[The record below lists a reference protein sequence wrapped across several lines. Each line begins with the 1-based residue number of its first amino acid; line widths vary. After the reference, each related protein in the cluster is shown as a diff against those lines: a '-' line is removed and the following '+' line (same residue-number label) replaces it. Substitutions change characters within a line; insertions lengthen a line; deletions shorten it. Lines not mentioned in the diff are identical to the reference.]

1 MRQVQIYL
9 KGLDTSGNV
18 KDFRLDLYK
27 DESIEVT
34 SSIKQAKDIGTIY
47 SDYTQSFTLPA
58 SATNNKVFKHFYNF
72 DISSGYFDARLRQNA
87 FIEINSLPY
96 RRGKMFLSS
105 VNMKNNKPM
114 FYKVVFYGSVASLKD
129 IFADDL
135 LSSLDLT
142 DFHHDFTHTEV
153 KSIFK
158 NGKTVNGDDN
168 ALIYPLITSKKRLF
182 YDDTI
187 GNTDDEN
194 FDGNLHIPSSGF
206 DIDRYHKRG
215 VSEYDLKPAIKLY
228 QFIKAIEAKYDLV
241 LIPNDASGTK
251 DFFSKHNEAFANL
264 YMWLSSKAGNIYGEE
279 GEEDY
284 AFKTITE
291 GYTTKT
297 NSGIDDID
305 FPFFSISGDDNEI
318 ITIESAYDHLNTAT
332 AIFFYGDLESG
343 RSKFFVRVRPSSG
356 EENINYRVKLVDID
370 TGNVQTG
377 SGSGKNDYI
386 FKLPELPP
394 GSDPKRYNIELSS
407 QTAMTNTI
415 VEVGIHRDTPGTIKQ
430 LGINLNKQELFTTA
444 SFDIDTPKVFLNE
457 QIPEI
462 KIIDFINGLFKM
474 FNLVAF
480 IIDDESNSEYGTSTT
495 LRLGTPNV
503 VKVMTYDDY
512 YADASNNV
520 SLGTIDIT
528 KYIDVSM
535 HNVDTM
541 LPFREIN
548 FEYEETDII
557 LIEQHKKIANGK
569 IFGNANNSI
578 ESEFGKF
585 FHDEVYD
592 IEVPFSHFKYERLLG
607 TDIQWGYAAGGDF
620 KNTPANYSNLNNIVA
635 PKGNYDSKDVKPLI
649 FYAIETDITST
660 PINFNDTIDDVEAV
674 TTYFR
679 PSNGNEDSSVSDISD
694 NIEDA
699 SLLATY
705 YLNFGID
712 LDEWSG
718 ATALNSLYALFYR
731 NYIKMILE
739 QKKRLHQFEAFLPPS
754 FIVNY
759 KLNDQLK
766 IQDTVYRINSLDIN
780 LTTGKS
786 SLELINL
793 EYTEIL

>member
-9 KGLDTSGNV
+9 KGLDASGNV

-58 SATNNKVFKHFYNF
+58 SSTNNKVFKHFYNF
-72 DISSGYFDARLRQNA
+72 DISSGYFDARLRQSA

-96 RRGKMFLSS
+96 RKGKMFLSS

-142 DFHHDFTHTEV
+142 DFNHDFTHTEV

-194 FDGNLHIPSSGF
+194 FDGNLYIPSSGF

-215 VSEYDLKPAIKLY
+215 ISEYDLKPAIKLY
-228 QFIKAIEAKYDLV
+228 QLIKAIEAKYDLV
-241 LIPNDASGTK
+241 LIPNDTSGTK

-284 AFKTITE
+284 SFKNIAT
-291 GYTTKT
+291 GFTTKT
-297 NSGIDDID
+297 DSGIKDVDYSY
-305 FPFFSISGDDNEI
+305 FFVGGDDDEI
-318 ITIESAYDHLNTAT
+318 INIGSAYEIEFDAG
-332 AIFFYGDLESG
+332 AINFYEYA
-343 RSKFFVRVRPSSG
+343 KFRIRVIPDSS
-356 EENINYRVKLVDID
+356 ETNIEYRVKLIDID
-370 TGNVQTG
+370 TGNVQTA
-377 SGSGKNDYI
+377 SGSGTVNYE
-386 FKLPELPP
+386 FNLPQLDM
-394 GSDPKRYNIELSS
+394 GSDAKRYRIEFSSKIIMNDVIIQPHIFRKIPDPFGIVRDHQEKFESSTFSTSLS
-407 QTAMTNTI
+407 
-415 VEVGIHRDTPGTIKQ
+415 
-430 LGINLNKQELFTTA
+430 
-444 SFDIDTPKVFLNE
+444 KVFLNE

-548 FEYEETDII
+548 FEYEETDIV

-620 KNTPANYSNLNNIVA
+620 KNTPANYSNSDNIVA

-679 PSNGNEDSSVSDISD
+679 PSNGNEDSSVSD

-718 ATALNSLYALFYR
+718 ATALNSLYGLFYR

-793 EYTEIL
+793 EDTEIL

>member
-58 SATNNKVFKHFYNF
+58 SSTNNKVFKHFYNF
-72 DISSGYFDARLRQNA
+72 DISTGYFDARLRQDA
-87 FIEINSLPY
+87 FVEINSLPY

-114 FYKVVFYGSVASLKD
+114 FYKVVFYGSIATLKD

-168 ALIYPLITSKKRLF
+168 ALIYPLITSKKRVF

-194 FDGNLHIPSSGF
+194 FDGNLYIPSSGF

-215 VSEYDLKPAIKLY
+215 ISEYDLKPAIKLY

-284 AFKTITE
+284 AFKSITE

-297 NSGIDDID
+297 NPGINDVDYG
-305 FPFFSISGDDNEI
+305 FFYISGDDDEI
-318 ITIESAYDHLNTAT
+318 VNIESAYDHLAETFANG
-332 AIFFYGDLESG
+332 FYRNFDEG
-343 RSKFFVRVRPSSG
+343 RVKFFVRVHPSSG

-377 SGSGKNDYI
+377 SGSGRNDYR
-386 FKLPELPP
+386 FKLPELFA
-394 GSDPKRYNIELSS
+394 GDNPKRYKIELSS

-415 VEVGIHRDTPGTIKQ
+415 VEVGIFRDQVG
-430 LGINLNKQELFTTA
+430 LFVDNDEELFTTA

-462 KIIDFINGLFKM
+462 KVIDFINGLFKM

-495 LRLGTPNV
+495 LRVGTPNV

-535 HNVDTM
+535 HDVETM

-620 KNTPANYSNLNNIVA
+620 KATAANYSDSNNIVA

-679 PSNGNEDSSVSDISD
+679 PSNGNEDSSVSD
-694 NIEDA
+694 NIEDTN
-699 SLLATY
+699 LLATY
-705 YLNFGID
+705 YLNFGTD

-718 ATALNSLYALFYR
+718 AVGLNSLYALFYR
-731 NYIKMILE
+731 NFIKMILD
-739 QKKRLHQFEAFLPPS
+739 QKKRLHKFEAFLPPS

-766 IQDTVYRINSLDIN
+766 IQDTIYRINSLEIN

-793 EYTEIL
+793 NSDEII

>member
-1 MRQVQIYL
+1 MREVQIYL
-9 KGLDTSGNV
+9 KGLDTSGNL

-72 DISSGYFDARLRQNA
+72 DISSGYFDARLRQDA

-142 DFHHDFTHTEV
+142 DFQHDFTHSEV

-158 NGKTVNGDDN
+158 NGKTVNGDDS

-187 GNTDDEN
+187 GNTDEAN
-194 FDGNLHIPSSGF
+194 YDGNLYIPSSGY

-215 VSEYDLKPAIKLY
+215 ISEYDLKPAIKIYHL
-228 QFIKAIEAKYDLV
+228 IKAIETKYDLV
-241 LIPNDASGTK
+241 LIPDDTSGTK
-251 DFFSKHNEAFANL
+251 DFFSKHNEAFSNL
-264 YMWLSSKAGNIYGEE
+264 YMWLSSKAGNMYGEE

-284 AFKTITE
+284 AFKQIAE
-291 GYTTKT
+291 GFRIFSSDSNEDY
-297 NSGIDDID
+297 G
-305 FPFFSISGDDNEI
+305 FFYVSGDDDEI
-318 ITIESAYDHLNTAT
+318 INIASVYDHMASLSASL
-332 AIFFYGDLESG
+332 FYGAVEDEKV
-343 RSKFFVRVRPSSG
+343 KFSVRVMPSSG
-356 EENINYRVKLVDID
+356 EENINYRVKLIDVD
-370 TGNVQTG
+370 TGNVQTA
-377 SGSGKNDYI
+377 SGSGRKEYVFPFPILDA
-386 FKLPELPP
+386 
-394 GSDPKRYNIELSS
+394 GDDPKRYKIEFSS
-407 QTAMTNTI
+407 QTAMTGTR
-415 VEVGIHRDTPGTIKQ
+415 VRPTVFRDQAFPFSDDKEI
-430 LGINLNKQELFTTA
+430 LRSN
-444 SFDIDTPKVFLNE
+444 SFDTDVSKVFINE

-480 IIDDESNSEYGTSTT
+480 IIDDESNSEYGTSSTQ
-495 LRLGTPNV
+495 RIGIPNV

-512 YADASNNV
+512 YADAVNNV
-520 SLGTIDIT
+520 SLGTLDIT

-535 HNVDTM
+535 HNVDTI

-557 LIEQHKKIANGK
+557 LMEQHKKLSNGK

-592 IEVPFSHFKYERLLG
+592 IEVPFSHFKYERILG

-620 KNTPANYSNLNNIVA
+620 KVTAANYSDSNDIVP
-635 PKGNYDSKDVKPLI
+635 PKGDYDSKDVKPLL
-649 FYAIETDITST
+649 FYGIKTTVTDL
-660 PINFNDTIDDVEAV
+660 INFNDTIDDVEAV
-674 TTYFR
+674 STYFR
-679 PSNGNEDSSVSDISD
+679 PSNGNEDSTVTD
-694 NIEDA
+694 NIEDTDN
-699 SLLATY
+699 LATY

-718 ATALNSLYALFYR
+718 ATALNSLYGLFYR
-731 NYIKMILE
+731 NYIKLILG
-739 QKKRLHQFEAFLPPS
+739 QKKRLHKFEAYLPPS

-793 EYTEIL
+793 EDTEIL

>member
-9 KGLDTSGNV
+9 KGLDSEGEI

-27 DESIEVT
+27 DESIEIT

-47 SDYTQSFTLPA
+47 SDYSQSFTLPA
-58 SATNNKVFKHFYNF
+58 SSTNNKVFKHFYKF
-72 DISSGYFDARLRQNA
+72 DISTGYFDARLRQDA

-114 FYKVVFYGSVASLKD
+114 FYKVVFYGNVATLKD
-129 IFADDL
+129 IFSDHL

-142 DFHHDFTHTEV
+142 DFEHDFTHSEV

-158 NGKTVNGDDN
+158 DGKTVNGDTE

-194 FDGNLHIPSSGF
+194 FDGNLYIPSTGN

-215 VSEYDLKPAIKLY
+215 ISEYDLKPAIKVY
-228 QFIKAIEAKYDLV
+228 QLIKAIEAKYDLV
-241 LIPNDASGTK
+241 LIPDDTSGTK

-284 AFKTITE
+284 SFKNIAS
-291 GYTTKT
+291 GFTTKT
-297 NSGIDDID
+297 DSGIDDVNYL
-305 FPFFSISGDDNEI
+305 FFFVSGDDDEI
-318 ITIESAYDHLNTAT
+318 INIGSAFTDDTFFTTAA
-332 AIFFYGDLESG
+332 AINFYSQ
-343 RSKFFVRVRPSSG
+343 SKFRIRVIPDSS
-356 EENINYRVKLVDID
+356 ETNIEYRVKLIDID
-370 TGNVQTG
+370 TGNIQTA
-377 SGSGKNDYI
+377 SGSGTQNYE
-386 FKLPELPP
+386 FNLPELEA
-394 GSDPKRYNIELSS
+394 GSDDKRYKIEFSS
-407 QTAMTNTI
+407 QITMNNVI
-415 VEVGIHRDTPGTIKQ
+415 IQPHIFRKIPDPFGIFRDD
-430 LGINLNKQELFTTA
+430 QEKFESSTFSTSL
-444 SFDIDTPKVFLNE
+444 SKVFLNE

-474 FNLVAF
+474 FNLVAY
-480 IIDDESNSEYGTSTT
+480 IIDDESDPEFGKSTIQ
-495 LRLGTPNV
+495 RIGTPNV

-512 YADASNNV
+512 YADAVNNTT
-520 SLGTIDIT
+520 SGTIDIT
-528 KYIDVSM
+528 KYIDVSE
-535 HNVDTM
+535 HDVETI

-557 LIEQHKKIANGK
+557 LMEQHLKISNGK

-578 ESEFGKF
+578 ETEFGKF

-592 IEVPFSHFKYERLLG
+592 IKVPFSHFKYERLLG

-620 KNTPANYSNLNNIVA
+620 RSTAANYSDVNNIVP
-635 PKGNYDSKDVKPLI
+635 PKGNYDSKDVKPLL
-649 FYAIETDITST
+649 FYGIKTTITDT

-679 PSNGNEDSSVSDISD
+679 PSNGNEDSSVSD
-694 NIEDA
+694 NVEDA

-705 YLNFGID
+705 YLNFGTD

-718 ATALNSLYALFYR
+718 AVALNSLYALFYR
-731 NYIKMILE
+731 NYIRMILG
-739 QKKRLHQFEAFLPPS
+739 QKKRLHKFKAFLPPS

-766 IQDTVYRINSLDIN
+766 IQDTIYRVNLLEIN

-786 SLELINL
+786 NLELINL
-793 EYTEIL
+793 EDTEII

>member
-72 DISSGYFDARLRQNA
+72 DISSGYFDARLRQDA

-142 DFHHDFTHTEV
+142 DFQHDFTHTEI

-194 FDGNLHIPSSGF
+194 FDGNLYIPSSGF

-215 VSEYDLKPAIKLY
+215 ISEYDLKPAIKLY
-228 QFIKAIEAKYDLV
+228 QLIKAIEAKYDLV
-241 LIPNDASGTK
+241 LIPNDVSSTK

-284 AFKTITE
+284 AFKSITE

-297 NSGIDDID
+297 NSGINDVDYG
-305 FPFFSISGDDNEI
+305 FFSISGDDDEI
-318 ITIESAYDHLNTAT
+318 VNIGSAYDYFGELSA
-332 AIFFYGDLESG
+332 ALFYDDFDDNKA
-343 RSKFFVRVRPSSG
+343 KFFVRVHPSSG

-377 SGSGKNDYI
+377 SGSGRNDYR
-386 FKLPELPP
+386 FKLPVLFA
-394 GSDPKRYNIELSS
+394 GDNPKRYKIELSS

-415 VEVGIHRDTPGTIKQ
+415 VEVGIFRKQ
-430 LGINLNKQELFTTA
+430 VGLFVDNDEELFTTA
-444 SFDIDTPKVFLNE
+444 SFDIDIPKVFLNE

-462 KIIDFINGLFKM
+462 KVIDFINGLFKM

-480 IIDDESNSEYGTSTT
+480 IIDDESNSEYGTSSTQ
-495 LRLGTPNV
+495 RIGTPNV

-620 KNTPANYSNLNNIVA
+620 KATEANYSDSNNIVA

-679 PSNGNEDSSVSDISD
+679 PSNGNEDSSVSD
-694 NIEDA
+694 NIEDTN
-699 SLLATY
+699 LLATY
-705 YLNFGID
+705 YLNFGTD

-739 QKKRLHQFEAFLPPS
+739 QKKRLHQFEAFLPPN

-793 EYTEIL
+793 EDTEIL

>member
-58 SATNNKVFKHFYNF
+58 SATNNKAFKHFYNF
-72 DISSGYFDARLRQNA
+72 DISSGYFDARLRQDA

-142 DFHHDFTHTEV
+142 DFQHDFTHTEI

-194 FDGNLHIPSSGF
+194 FDGNLYIPSSGF

-215 VSEYDLKPAIKLY
+215 ISEYDLKPAIKLY
-228 QFIKAIEAKYDLV
+228 QLIKAIEAKYDLV
-241 LIPNDASGTK
+241 LIPNDVSSTK

-284 AFKTITE
+284 AFKSITE

-297 NSGIDDID
+297 NSGINDVDYG
-305 FPFFSISGDDNEI
+305 FFSISGDDDEI
-318 ITIESAYDHLNTAT
+318 VNIGSAYDYFGELSA
-332 AIFFYGDLESG
+332 ALFYDDFDDNKA
-343 RSKFFVRVRPSSG
+343 KFFVRVHPSSG

-377 SGSGKNDYI
+377 SGSGRNDYR
-386 FKLPELPP
+386 FKLPVLFA
-394 GSDPKRYNIELSS
+394 GDNPKRYKIELSS

-415 VEVGIHRDTPGTIKQ
+415 VEVGIFRKQ
-430 LGINLNKQELFTTA
+430 VGLFVDNDEELFTTA
-444 SFDIDTPKVFLNE
+444 SFDIDIPKVFLNE

-462 KIIDFINGLFKM
+462 KVIDFINGLFKM

-480 IIDDESNSEYGTSTT
+480 IIDDESNSEYGTSSTQ
-495 LRLGTPNV
+495 RIGTPNV

-620 KNTPANYSNLNNIVA
+620 KATEANYSDSNNIVA

-679 PSNGNEDSSVSDISD
+679 PSNGNEDSSVSD
-694 NIEDA
+694 NIEDTN
-699 SLLATY
+699 LLATY
-705 YLNFGID
+705 YLNFGTD

-739 QKKRLHQFEAFLPPS
+739 QKKRLHQFEAFLPPN

-793 EYTEIL
+793 EDTEIL

>member
-1 MRQVQIYL
+1 MREVQIYL
-9 KGLDTSGNV
+9 KGLDTSGNL

-72 DISSGYFDARLRQNA
+72 DISSGYFDARLRQDA
-87 FIEINSLPY
+87 FIEINRLPY

-105 VNMKNNKPM
+105 VGMKNNKAS

-142 DFHHDFTHTEV
+142 DFQHDFTHTEV

-158 NGKTVNGDDN
+158 NGKTVNGDDS

-187 GNTDDEN
+187 GNTNEAN
-194 FDGNLHIPSSGF
+194 YDGNLYIPSSGY

-215 VSEYDLKPAIKLY
+215 ISEYDLKPAIKIY
-228 QFIKAIEAKYDLV
+228 HFIKAIESKYDLV
-241 LIPNDASGTK
+241 LIPDDSSGTK
-251 DFFSKHNEAFANL
+251 DFFSKYNEAFSNL
-264 YMWLSSKAGNIYGEE
+264 YMWLSSKAGNMYGEE

-297 NSGIDDID
+297 NSSVNNVDYG
-305 FPFFSISGDDNEI
+305 FFYVNGDDDEI
-318 ITIESAYDHLNTAT
+318 INIESVYDYFGGLTAGL
-332 AIFFYGDLESG
+332 FYDDLDDGDA
-343 RSKFFVRVRPSSG
+343 KFFVRVHPSSG
-356 EENINYRVKLVDID
+356 EEDINYRVKLVDID

-377 SGSGKNDYI
+377 SGSDRKDYI
-386 FKLPELPP
+386 FKLPELDA
-394 GSDPKRYNIELSS
+394 GSDPKRYKIELSS
-407 QTAMTNTI
+407 QTAMTNTK
-415 VEVGIHRDTPGTIKQ
+415 VEVGIWRDQVGLFVK
-430 LGINLNKQELFTTA
+430 NDEELFTTS
-444 SFDIDTPKVFLNE
+444 SFDVDTPKVFLDE

-480 IIDDESNSEYGTSTT
+480 IIDDESNSEYGTSSTQ
-495 LRLGTPNV
+495 RIGIPNV

-512 YADASNNV
+512 YADAVNNV
-520 SLGTIDIT
+520 SLGTLDIT

-535 HNVDTM
+535 HNVDTI

-557 LIEQHKKIANGK
+557 LMEQHKKISNGK

-578 ESEFGKF
+578 ESEYGKF

-620 KNTPANYSNLNNIVA
+620 KATAANYSDSNNIVA
-635 PKGNYDSKDVKPLI
+635 PKGNYDSKDVKPLL
-649 FYAIETDITST
+649 FYGIKTTVTDL
-660 PINFNDTIDDVEAV
+660 INFNDTIDDVEAV
-674 TTYFR
+674 STYFR
-679 PSNGNEDSSVSDISD
+679 PSNGNEDSSVSDD
-694 NIEDA
+694 IEDTN
-699 SLLATY
+699 LLATY
-705 YLNFGID
+705 YLNFGTD

-718 ATALNSLYALFYR
+718 ATALNSLYGLFYR
-731 NYIKMILE
+731 NYIKLILG
-739 QKKRLHQFEAFLPPS
+739 QKKRLHKFEAYLPPS

-793 EYTEIL
+793 EDTEIL

>member
-58 SATNNKVFKHFYNF
+58 SATNNKAFKHFYNF
-72 DISSGYFDARLRQNA
+72 DISSGYFDARLRQDA

-142 DFHHDFTHTEV
+142 DFQHDFTHTEI

-158 NGKTVNGDDN
+158 NGKTVNGDSE

-187 GNTDDEN
+187 GNTNEAN
-194 FDGNLHIPSSGF
+194 YDGNLYIPSSGY

-215 VSEYDLKPAIKLY
+215 ISEYDLKPAIKIY
-228 QFIKAIEAKYDLV
+228 HFIKAIESKYDLV
-241 LIPNDASGTK
+241 LIPDDSSGTK
-251 DFFSKHNEAFANL
+251 DFFSKYNEAFANL
-264 YMWLSSKAGNIYGEE
+264 YMWLSSKAGNMYGEE

-291 GYTTKT
+291 GYIRKT
-297 NSGIDDID
+297 NSGIDNVDY
-305 FPFFSISGDDNEI
+305 PFFYINGDDDETVNI
-318 ITIESAYDHLNTAT
+318 GSAYDTD
-332 AIFFYGDLESG
+332 IFAESFYNNADEGKV
-343 RSKFFVRVRPSSG
+343 KFFVRVFPSTG
-356 EENINYRVKLVDID
+356 EEDINYRVKLIDID

-377 SGSGKNDYI
+377 SGSDRKDYI
-386 FKLPELPP
+386 FKLPELDA

-407 QTAMTNTI
+407 QTAMTNAK
-415 VEVGIHRDTPGTIKQ
+415 VEVGIFRDVPGTIKP
-430 LGINLNKQELFTTA
+430 LGINLNQEELFTTA
-444 SFDIDTPKVFLNE
+444 SAFDVDTPKVFLDE

-480 IIDDESNSEYGTSTT
+480 IIDDESNSEYGTSSTQ
-495 LRLGTPNV
+495 RIGTPNV

-512 YADASNNV
+512 YADAVNNV
-520 SLGTIDIT
+520 SLGTLDIT

-535 HNVDTM
+535 HNVDTI

-557 LIEQHKKIANGK
+557 LMEQHKKIANGK

-620 KNTPANYSNLNNIVA
+620 KATEANYSDSNNIVA

-679 PSNGNEDSSVSDISD
+679 PSNGNEDSSVSD
-694 NIEDA
+694 NIEDTN
-699 SLLATY
+699 LLATY
-705 YLNFGID
+705 YLNFGTD

-731 NYIKMILE
+731 NYIKLILE
-739 QKKRLHQFEAFLPPS
+739 QKKRLHQFEAFLPPN

-793 EYTEIL
+793 EDTEIL

>member
-9 KGLDTSGNV
+9 KGLDSEGEI

-27 DESIEVT
+27 DESIEIT

-47 SDYTQSFTLPA
+47 SDYSQSFTLPA
-58 SATNNKVFKHFYNF
+58 SSTNNKVFKHFYKF
-72 DISSGYFDARLRQNA
+72 DISTGYFDARLRQDA

-114 FYKVVFYGSVASLKD
+114 FYKVVFYGNVATLKD
-129 IFADDL
+129 IFSDHL

-142 DFHHDFTHTEV
+142 DFQHDFSHSEI

-158 NGKTVNGDDN
+158 DGKTVNGDTE

-194 FDGNLHIPSSGF
+194 FDGNLYIPSTGN

-215 VSEYDLKPAIKLY
+215 ISEYDLKPAIKVY
-228 QFIKAIEAKYDLV
+228 QLIKAIEAKYDLI
-241 LIPNDASGTK
+241 LIPDDTSGTK

-284 AFKTITE
+284 AFK
-291 GYTTKT
+291 
-297 NSGIDDID
+297 
-305 FPFFSISGDDNEI
+305 
-318 ITIESAYDHLNTAT
+318 NTAT
-332 AIFFYGDLESG
+332 GFTRRQTSLDDVDYGFFFINGDDDEIINIESVFDHFSSDFLVEEFYGDVEED
-343 RSKFFVRVRPSSG
+343 RVKFFVRVFPSSG
-356 EENINYRVKLVDID
+356 EENIEYRVKLVDID
-370 TGNVQTG
+370 TGNIQTG
-377 SGSGKNDYI
+377 SGSGRNFYYFSFPRLD
-386 FKLPELPP
+386 E
-394 GSDPKRYNIELSS
+394 GDDAKRYKVEFSS
-407 QTAMTNTI
+407 QVAMDD
-415 VEVGIHRDTPGTIKQ
+415 VELEIGVYRDQVGLFVDDQ
-430 LGINLNKQELFTTA
+430 QEVFRTTA
-444 SFDIDTPKVFLNE
+444 FDTSASKVFLNE

-474 FNLVAF
+474 FNLVAY
-480 IIDDESNSEYGTSTT
+480 IIDDESDPEFGKSTT
-495 LRLGTPNV
+495 QRIGTPNV

-512 YADASNNV
+512 YADAVNNTT
-520 SLGTIDIT
+520 SGTIDIT
-528 KYIDVSM
+528 KYIDVSE
-535 HNVDTM
+535 HDVETI

-557 LIEQHKKIANGK
+557 LMEQHLKISNGK

-578 ESEFGKF
+578 ETEFGKF

-592 IEVPFSHFKYERLLG
+592 IKVPFSHFKYERLIG

-620 KNTPANYSNLNNIVA
+620 RATAANYSDVNDIVP
-635 PKGNYDSKDVKPLI
+635 PKGNYDSKDVKPLL
-649 FYAIETDITST
+649 FYGIKTTITDT

-679 PSNGNEDSSVSDISD
+679 PSNGNEDSSVSD
-694 NIEDA
+694 NVEDA

-718 ATALNSLYALFYR
+718 AVALNSLYALFYR
-731 NYIKMILE
+731 NYIRMILG
-739 QKKRLHQFEAFLPPS
+739 QKKRLHKFKAFLPPS

-766 IQDTVYRINSLDIN
+766 IQDTIYRVNLLEIN

-786 SLELINL
+786 NLELINL
-793 EYTEIL
+793 EDTEII

>member
-72 DISSGYFDARLRQNA
+72 DISSGYFDARLRQDA

-114 FYKVVFYGSVASLKD
+114 FYKVVFYGSIASLKD

-194 FDGNLHIPSSGF
+194 FDGNLYIPSSGF

-215 VSEYDLKPAIKLY
+215 ISEYDLKPAIKLY
-228 QFIKAIEAKYDLV
+228 QLIKAIEAKYDLV
-241 LIPNDASGTK
+241 LIPNDTSGTK

-284 AFKTITE
+284 AFKSITE

-297 NSGIDDID
+297 NSGINDVDYG
-305 FPFFSISGDDNEI
+305 FFYISGDDDEI
-318 ITIESAYDHLNTAT
+318 VNIESAYDYFGELTA
-332 AIFFYGDLESG
+332 ALFYDDFDDDKA
-343 RSKFFVRVRPSSG
+343 KFFVRVHPSSG

-377 SGSGKNDYI
+377 SGSGRNDYR
-386 FKLPELPP
+386 FKLPVLFA
-394 GSDPKRYNIELSS
+394 GDNPKRYRIELSS

-415 VEVGIHRDTPGTIKQ
+415 VEVGIFREQVGLFVD
-430 LGINLNKQELFTTA
+430 NDEELFTTA

-462 KIIDFINGLFKM
+462 KVIDFINGLFKM

-495 LRLGTPNV
+495 QRIGTPNV

-512 YADASNNV
+512 YADALNNV

-620 KNTPANYSNLNNIVA
+620 KATAANYSDSNNIVA

-679 PSNGNEDSSVSDISD
+679 PSNGNEDSSVSD
-694 NIEDA
+694 NIEDTN
-699 SLLATY
+699 LLATY
-705 YLNFGID
+705 YLKFGTD
-712 LDEWSG
+712 VDEWSG

>member
-9 KGLDTSGNV
+9 KGLDSEGEI

-27 DESIEVT
+27 DESIEIT

-47 SDYTQSFTLPA
+47 SDYSQSFTLPA
-58 SATNNKVFKHFYNF
+58 SSTNNKVFKHFYKF
-72 DISSGYFDARLRQNA
+72 DISTGYFDARLRQDA

-114 FYKVVFYGSVASLKD
+114 FYKVVFYGNVATLKD
-129 IFADDL
+129 IFSDHL

-142 DFHHDFTHTEV
+142 DFQHDFSHSEV

-158 NGKTVNGDDN
+158 DGKTVNGDTE

-194 FDGNLHIPSSGF
+194 FDGNLYIPSTGN

-215 VSEYDLKPAIKLY
+215 ISEYDLKPAIKVY
-228 QFIKAIEAKYDLV
+228 QLIKAIEAKYDLV
-241 LIPNDASGTK
+241 LIPDDTSGTK

-284 AFKTITE
+284 AFKKVADGFRRFESDST
-291 GYTTKT
+291 
-297 NSGIDDID
+297 DDYG
-305 FPFFSISGDDNEI
+305 FFYVSGDDDEI
-318 ITIESAYDHLNTAT
+318 INIASVFDHLDEVS
-332 AIFFYGDLESG
+332 AIFFYGKVEEG
-343 RSKFFVRVRPSSG
+343 RNKFRIRVMPSSG
-356 EENINYRVKLVDID
+356 EENIEYRIKLIDID
-370 TGNVQTG
+370 TGNVQTA
-377 SGSGKNDYI
+377 SGSGRTRYD
-386 FKLPELPP
+386 FAFPVLAA
-394 GSDPKRYNIELSS
+394 GDDPKRYKIEFSS
-407 QTAMTNTI
+407 KTAMTGTRLRPEI
-415 VEVGIHRDTPGTIKQ
+415 FQDQVFPFSDDKEIFRSDAFDTS
-430 LGINLNKQELFTTA
+430 A
-444 SFDIDTPKVFLNE
+444 SKVFLNE

-474 FNLVAF
+474 FNLVAY
-480 IIDDESNSEYGTSTT
+480 IIDDESDPEFGKSTT
-495 LRLGTPNV
+495 QRIGTPNV

-512 YADASNNV
+512 YADAVNNTT
-520 SLGTIDIT
+520 SGTIDIT
-528 KYIDVSM
+528 KYIDVSE
-535 HNVDTM
+535 HDVDTI

-557 LIEQHKKIANGK
+557 LMEQHLKISNGK

-578 ESEFGKF
+578 ETEFGKF

-592 IEVPFSHFKYERLLG
+592 IKVPFSHFKYERLLG

-620 KNTPANYSNLNNIVA
+620 RATAANYSDVNDIVP
-635 PKGNYDSKDVKPLI
+635 PKGNYDSKDVKPLL
-649 FYAIETDITST
+649 FYGIKTTITDT

-679 PSNGNEDSSVSDISD
+679 PSNGNEDSSVSD
-694 NIEDA
+694 NEDDFD
-699 SLLATY
+699 LLATY
-705 YLNFGID
+705 YLNFGTD

-718 ATALNSLYALFYR
+718 AVALNSLYGLFYR
-731 NYIKMILE
+731 NYIRMILG
-739 QKKRLHQFEAFLPPS
+739 QKKRLHKFKAFLPPS

-766 IQDTVYRINSLDIN
+766 IQDTIYRINLLEIN

-786 SLELINL
+786 NLELINL
-793 EYTEIL
+793 EDTEII